1 MCASSH
7 PAPAEIVTTVALTVR
22 DATPEDADGVAAVF
36 APYVRDSVVTFETVP
51 PTPEEWRARVDGRP
65 FVVLADGAV
74 HGYAL
79 ASPWRPKPAYHHTV
93 ETTVYLAAD
102 RTGQGHGR
110 RLLEELLRRCT
121 KAGYRQAIAVIVDTG
136 AGGSVGLHTAAG
148 FRVVGRLEAVGHK
161 QNRWLDTILMQRA
174 L

>member
-1 MCASSH
+1 M
-7 PAPAEIVTTVALTVR
+7 TVR

-36 APYVRDSVVTFETVP
+36 APYVRNSVVTFETVP
-51 PTPEEWRARVDGRP
+51 PTPEEWRARIDGRP
-65 FVVLADGAV
+65 FVVLADDGDSADDTV

-136 AGGSVGLHTAAG
+136 AGGSVPLHTAAG
-148 FRVVGRLEAVGHK
+148 FRVAGRLEAVGHK
-161 QNRWLDTILMQRA
+161 QNRWLTTILMQRA